1 MIYFLQTQ
9 ALRIDAMTAFNALI
23 LVITFFS
30 FVIIYNKSVKN
41 SVNKKDVEDVKM
53 EMKIYV
59 DDKEKIK
66 DKEIR
71 GIYHNLQEHKDNNS
85 KDHDRIRRENA
96 DMIMGM
102 VKQLDQIY
110 DHLLNNKK

>member
-1 MIYFLQTQ
+1 MIYFLQVQT
-9 ALRIDAMTAFNALI
+9 LKIDAMAAFNALTLI
-23 LVITFFS
+23 LAFLSYI
-30 FVIIYNKSVKN
+30 IIYNKAVKN

-102 VKQLDQIY
+102 AKQLDQIY